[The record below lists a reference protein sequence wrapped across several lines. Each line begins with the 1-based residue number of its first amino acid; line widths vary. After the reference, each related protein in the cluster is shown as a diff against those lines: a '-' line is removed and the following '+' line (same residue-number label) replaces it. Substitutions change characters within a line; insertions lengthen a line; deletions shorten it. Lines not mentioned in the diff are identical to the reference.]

1 MENITFG
8 SIYDDRL
15 KDAKK
20 LLFKV
25 LPKLKDN
32 SYDIKGYKF
41 SSVTEVR
48 DDGVTISAYT
58 MIDNYGDKYIVVNNK
73 FQKESLEALASLI
86 AHELT
91 HVLDKPTV
99 DEEVEAYTNEAL
111 AWNNLKNDKIK
122 SSELTEILNHVL
134 ELCRQ
139 GEIRNYVVNSG
150 FYQDNLGLN

>member
-1 MENITFG
+1 M
-8 SIYDDRL
+8 
-15 KDAKK
+15 
-20 LLFKV
+20 V
-25 LPKLKDN
+25 
-32 SYDIKGYKF
+32 
-41 SSVTEVR
+41 
-48 DDGVTISAYT
+48 
-58 MIDNYGDKYIVVNNK
+58 DNYGDKYIVVNNK
-73 FQKESLEALASLI
+73 FQKDSLEALASLI

-111 AWNNLKNDKIK
+111 AWNKLKNDEIK

>member
-41 SSVTEVR
+41 SSVT
-48 DDGVTISAYT
+48 
-58 MIDNYGDKYIVVNNK
+58 
-73 FQKESLEALASLI
+73 
-86 AHELT
+86 
-91 HVLDKPTV
+91 
-99 DEEVEAYTNEAL
+99 
-111 AWNNLKNDKIK
+111 
-122 SSELTEILNHVL
+122 
-134 ELCRQ
+134 
-139 GEIRNYVVNSG
+139 
-150 FYQDNLGLN
+150 

>member
-32 SYDIKGYKF
+32 NYDIKGYKF

-48 DDGVTISAYT
+48 DNGVTICAYT
-58 MIDNYGDKYIVVNNK
+58 TVDNYGDKYIVVNNK
-73 FQKESLEALASLI
+73 FQKESLEALASLV

-99 DEEVEAYTNEAL
+99 DEEVEAYINEAL
-111 AWNNLKNDKIK
+111 AWNKLKNDKIEP
-122 SSELTEILNHVL
+122 SELTEILNHVL

>member
-1 MENITFG
+1 M
-8 SIYDDRL
+8 
-15 KDAKK
+15 
-20 LLFKV
+20 V
-25 LPKLKDN
+25 
-32 SYDIKGYKF
+32 
-41 SSVTEVR
+41 
-48 DDGVTISAYT
+48 
-58 MIDNYGDKYIVVNNK
+58 
-73 FQKESLEALASLI
+73 SLI

-111 AWNNLKNDKIK
+111 AWNKLKNDKIK
-122 SSELTEILNHVL
+122 PSELTEILNHVL